1 MPTAPANTSYFSLEL
16 LLFLRGDKPMATQ
29 ALLSPK
35 EAGRQ
40 LLGGGRPLQPSV
52 STSID
57 SPRRASF
64 VVRAASTPPMKEQIG
79 NSGLHPNNPSLT
91 WMEASSC
98 NGLTVS
104 LFDRD
109 LRVQVISTN
118 M

>member
-109 LRVQVISTN
+109 PRVQAISTI